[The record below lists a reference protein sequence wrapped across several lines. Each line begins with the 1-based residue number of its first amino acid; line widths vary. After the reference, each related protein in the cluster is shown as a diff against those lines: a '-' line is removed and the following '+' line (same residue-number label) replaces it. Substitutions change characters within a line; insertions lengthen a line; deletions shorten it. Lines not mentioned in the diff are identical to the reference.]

1 MPSLGRTAV
10 LMTCYAL
17 SALVV
22 VCASP
27 SAAEPTTIALLRP
40 HPISPITPLAHIRR
54 CLSHERTACRKTRQD
69 CIRMLREAGRTHE
82 CLASYRE
89 CIEDCHRGD

>member
-10 LMTCYAL
+10 HAL

-40 HPISPITPLAHIRR
+40 HPISPITPSPTSGAASLTSAPPVVKLAKI
-54 CLSHERTACRKTRQD
+54 AF
-69 CIRMLREAGRTHE
+69 E
-82 CLASYRE
+82 C
-89 CIEDCHRGD
+89 